1 MHKKHRWIWLL
12 ATGLFFGSVVSC
24 GAASSSSASSRAPA
38 VSRDALAHA
47 LDVMLAQGDVKPPV
61 FHGLKEAGLLAD
73 IVCTGSEDTKL
84 TLPKKKRMASAYYP
98 FSMNVSLERFLRYGY
113 NPDLPAYLLVP
124 NSVRRGEWTLVD
136 GQHKPLPRLWEHLDT
151 LDKPFLV
158 HGVEHEE
165 ITPDVFSGAYYSY
178 DMHRALILF
187 SHKGNPVLISVT
199 RQDNPSDV
207 GKKGAVVGKDA
218 DWQYL
223 YSGEEGLSR
232 GGLGWVSS
240 YMYQGMSVS
249 VFCQVKTAKGPM
261 LKVGIFKWLQAGW
274 AGINMVRTR
283 HIKEGCKR
291 FATAMKEILERPALA
306 SEEVLARQIA
316 LCQSLPQDR
325 LRALV
330 RPYIDHIKEAD
341 DSIVRKSPFKKMLAS
356 GEYLAAMSKED
367 MIKML
372 VQGYLKE
379 ILGQKSLGSVTS
391 CQETG
396 TQGNT
401 TF

>member
-1 MHKKHRWIWLL
+1 MYRKHSWVRLLLIGLCCGTSLLL
-12 ATGLFFGSVVSC
+12 AVPL
-24 GAASSSSASSRAPA
+24 SSASSKAPI
-38 VSRDALAHA
+38 VSKDALAHA
-47 LDVMLAQGDVKPPV
+47 LDVILAEGNGTSSV
-61 FHGLKEAGLLAD
+61 FHGLKEAGMLAD
-73 IVCTGSEDTKL
+73 IVCASSEDTKL

-136 GQHKPLPRLWEHLDT
+136 GEKKPLPRLWEYLDT
-151 LDKPFLV
+151 LDKPLLV

-187 SHKGNPVLISVT
+187 AHKGNPVLISVT
-199 RQDNPSDV
+199 RQDKPSNV
-207 GKKGAVVGKDA
+207 GKKGAVVGKDT
-218 DWQYL
+218 DWHYL

-249 VFCQVKTAKGPM
+249 VFCQVETAKGPM
-261 LKVGIFKWLQAGW
+261 LKVGVFKWLRAGW

-330 RPYIDHIKEAD
+330 KPYIDHIKATD
-341 DSIVRKSPFKKMLAS
+341 DAIVRKSPFKKMLAS
-356 GEYLAAMSKED
+356 GKYLATMPKED

-379 ILGQKSLGSVTS
+379 ILGQKSLGSAAS
-391 CQETG
+391 CQDAGAQENATVK
-396 TQGNT
+396 
-401 TF
+401 